1 MVVINLSNNDVDIDM
16 FVSNLQNMIEIS
28 VRAGIQP
35 IFVLEANSVE
45 NIGNQLIAKHEVMR
59 RVGAAHNVPVI
70 DMHAYLSKKYDQGFL
85 WWDFIHLTDFGQELV
100 AEKLY
105 YELVIVMNNML

>member
-1 MVVINLSNNDVDIDM
+1 M
-16 FVSNLQNMIEIS
+16 FRNFMFASNLQDMIEIS
-28 VRAGIQP
+28 VRARIQP

-45 NIGNQLIAKHEVMR
+45 NINNGLIAKHEAMR

-70 DMHAYLSKKYDQGFL
+70 DMHAYLRKKYDEGFL
-85 WWDFIHLTDFGQELV
+85 WWDSVHLTDFGQELL

-105 YELVIVMNNML
+105 KELVQVMKNKL